1 MISNFRPKFCSFGTF
16 QVCRGLQQQA
26 IAVKG
31 VGDVNIPQK
40 KSRSYTSKHNP
51 IYGIFPGEV
60 WLEPS
65 CSALKLSGVIPT
77 QGTAS
82 FKNETKVADFISRNI
97 LHELCN
103 LVTELG
109 WGNIFAVRER
119 KLVKGR
125 PDSLIVLNE
134 KRGLVPLLPIE
145 VKLHKNGKLDNL
157 SVLGQISSYIHET
170 RMHIRG
176 PSFGI
181 VVTER
186 EIRFLWPS
194 DSNKIATSPIEELL
208 RKREASGTSFPV
220 FAEKEMYLHASKI
233 YSIYDR
239 EAMAVLLS
247 LMIKVLNCYQYK
259 TFEPM
264 YLKIRK
270 NKTF

>member
-1 MISNFRPKFCSFGTF
+1 M
-16 QVCRGLQQQA
+16 
-26 IAVKG
+26 KG
-31 VGDVNIPQK
+31 VEDLNIPQK
-40 KSRSYTSKHNP
+40 KSTSYTSKHTP

-65 CSALKLSGVIPT
+65 CSALKRSRVIPT
-77 QGTAS
+77 QRSAA
-82 FKNETKVADFISRNI
+82 FKNESKVADFIRRNI

-103 LVTELG
+103 LVAELG

-125 PDSLIVLNE
+125 PDSMIVLNE
-134 KRGLVPLLPIE
+134 KKGIVPLIPIE

-170 RMHIRG
+170 RMHTRG
-176 PSFGI
+176 PSFGV

-194 DSNKIATSPIEELL
+194 DSNKIATSSIDELFL
-208 RKREASGTSFPV
+208 KQEVYETSFPV
-220 FAEKEMYLHASKI
+220 FAEKEMFLHASKI

-239 EAMAVLLS
+239 EAMAVFLS
-247 LMIKVLNCYQYK
+247 LMTKVLKYYPYK
-259 TFEPM
+259 AFEPV

-270 NKTF
+270 NKSF